1 MSLPPPDG
9 SWYVRPPD
17 LPERA
22 SVGAVVLRPGS
33 LAGWRVAVV
42 VEPGEY
48 FQLPKGGLEPGETHE
63 EALHRELREEAGLTA
78 VRLVADLGVLERQN
92 YARTRWQVTR
102 YFLGV
107 TTEIGRQPLEPGFR
121 VDWPAIDAAPLLF
134 WPDQTRLVERV
145 RAGIQRGEYGLT

>member
-102 YFLGV
+102 SFLGV
-107 TTEIGRQPLEPGFR
+107 TEEVGGPPLEPGFR
-121 VDWPAIDAAPLLF
+121 LEWHPLDAEPPLF
-134 WPDQTRLVERV
+134 WPEQGQLVERV
-145 RAGIQRGEYGLT
+145 RQNLVGGEYELA

>member
-63 EALHRELREEAGLTA
+63 EAGLTA

-121 VDWPAIDAAPLLF
+121 VDWPAIDAEPPLF
-134 WPDQTRLVERV
+134 WPEQGQLVEQV
-145 RAGIQRGEYGLT
+145 RQNLVGGEYELA

>member
-1 MSLPPPDG
+1 MSLPPPDAT
-9 SWYVRPPD
+9 WYARPPG

-22 SVGAVVLRPGS
+22 SVGAVVLRREG
-33 LAGWRVAVV
+33 GEWHVAVV

-48 FQLPKGGLEPGETHE
+48 LQLPKGGLEPGETHE

-102 YFLGV
+102 SFLGV
-107 TTEIGRQPLEPGFR
+107 TGEVGEPPLEPGFR
-121 VDWPAIDAAPLLF
+121 LEWPPLNAVPRLF
-134 WPDQTRLVERV
+134 WPEQGQLVERV
-145 RAGIQRGEYGLT
+145 RQNLEGGGYDLT

>member
-9 SWYVRPPD
+9 SWYTRPPD

-22 SVGAVVLRPGS
+22 SVGAVVLRREG
-33 LAGWRVAVV
+33 GEWHVAVV

-48 FQLPKGGLEPGETHE
+48 FQLPKGGLESGETHE
-63 EALHRELREEAGLTA
+63 EALHRELCEEAGLTA
-78 VRLVADLGVLERQN
+78 VRLVADLGVLKRQN

-107 TTEIGRQPLEPGFR
+107 TEEVGVTPLEPGFR
-121 VDWPAIDAAPLLF
+121 LEWHPLDAVPLLF
-134 WPDQTRLVERV
+134 WPEQGQLVERV
-145 RAGIQRGEYGLT
+145 RQNLVGGEYELA